1 MSDRILVIN
10 AGSSSLKYQLL
21 EPETGA
27 VITKG
32 LIERVTDHRVAIK
45 EMLQNFTDAG
55 IDAAGIKG
63 IGHRVVQGGPLFP
76 GPERITEST
85 LRGIE
90 SLIPLAPLHNAP
102 HLHGIEAML
111 EALPSI
117 PNVAVFDTSF
127 HATIPAHAYTYAID
141 REVAHKYGIRRY
153 GFHGS
158 SHRYV
163 THRAAELL
171 GVPVDEVNLII
182 AHIGNGA
189 SITAVRNGQSVDTSM
204 GLTPLEGLV
213 MGTRSGDIDPG
224 AIFHLAREAGYGIA
238 DIDALLNRSSG
249 MLGMTG
255 ESDMREVWA
264 MIEAGDERARLA
276 MDVYVYRLRKYIA
289 SYFGVL
295 PDLHAVIFTAGVG
308 ENDWQVRQ
316 EVIAPLRHLGLTIDQ
331 AANLDRSAGDRH
343 IDAGDGPIRVM
354 VIATNEELE
363 IALETV
369 EVLRS

>member
-1 MSDRILVIN
+1 MTERILVIN

-21 EPETGA
+21 EPATGN

-32 LIERVTDHRVAIK
+32 LIERVTDHREAIK
-45 EMLQNFTDAG
+45 EMLAAFATAG
-55 IDAAGIKG
+55 IDTATISG
-63 IGHRVVQGGPLFP
+63 IGHRVVQGGSLFP

-127 HATIPAHAYTYAID
+127 HATIPAHAHTYAID
-141 REVAHKYGIRRY
+141 REVAQRYGIRRY

-163 THRAAELL
+163 TQRAAEML

-189 SITAVRNGQSVDTSM
+189 SITAVRCGLSVDTSM

-224 AIFHLAREAGYGIA
+224 AVFHLAREANYSIA
-238 DIDALLNRSSG
+238 DIDSLLNRRSG

-255 ESDMREVWA
+255 QSDMREVWA
-264 MIEAGDERARLA
+264 LIDAGDAQARLA
-276 MDVYVYRLRKYIA
+276 MDVYVYRLRKYVA
-289 SYFGVL
+289 SYFGVV
-295 PDLHAVIFTAGVG
+295 PALHAVVFTAGVG
-308 ENDWQVRQ
+308 ENDTRVRE
-316 EVIAPLRHLGLTIDQ
+316 EVIAPLGHLGLTVDP
-331 AANLDRSAGDRH
+331 AANLDRGAGDRV
-343 IDAGDGPIRVM
+343 IDSGAGPIRVM

-369 EVLRS
+369 EVLRA